1 MLTPGNVSDI
11 KAAPALIERAGR
23 MRYLLG
29 DKPVLAYWRWLRFP
43 SCVGFRAAEA
53 GFMNP
58 GLGGTGGLCLSLG
71 LRLVILS
78 KAARSIHDRLERL
91 VGLRV
96 RMQG

>member
-1 MLTPGNVSDI
+1 
-11 KAAPALIERAGR
+11 
-23 MRYLLG
+23 
-29 DKPVLAYWRWLRFP
+29 
-43 SCVGFRAAEA
+43 
-53 GFMNP
+53 MNP